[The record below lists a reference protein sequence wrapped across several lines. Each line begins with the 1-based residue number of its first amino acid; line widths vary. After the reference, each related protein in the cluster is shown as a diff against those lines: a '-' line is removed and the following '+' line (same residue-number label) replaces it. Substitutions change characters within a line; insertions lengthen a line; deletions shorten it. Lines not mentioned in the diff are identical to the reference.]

1 MLSEIVENSL
11 ALLFRSKVMGIAS
24 RNIDSREQNTHS
36 EVRHRNVKISFPSNT
51 DLPLIIQPVNPNL
64 DFEIDMQDPQLQPYI
79 KENGEINFIVIGG
92 KVSENT

>member
-1 MLSEIVENSL
+1 MTSEIVENSL

-24 RNIDSREQNTHS
+24 RNIDNLEQNAHS
-36 EVRHRNVKISFPSNT
+36 EVKHRNVKISFPSNT
-51 DLPLIIQPVNPNL
+51 DLPLIIRPLNPNVN
-64 DFEIDMQDPQLQPYI
+64 FEIDMQDPKLQPYI